1 MPQLTKQMIYESY
14 LQLIHLNEQK
24 ADSVSQTF
32 LHYLDEQERNQ
43 LELLPSNMSSL
54 HVIECIGH
62 NEPINNIGIA
72 SKMNLSKA
80 NITKITRKLTK
91 DELINRFQL
100 ADNKKEIYFKLTA
113 KGKRVFALH
122 EKIHNKKKEQFYDL
136 IGTFSNDKQIIILE
150 FLEKMIHQ
158 LIKE

>member
-136 IGTFSNDKQIIILE
+136 IGTFSDDKQIIILE
-150 FLEKMIHQ
+150 FLEKMINQ

>member
-24 ADSVSQTF
+24 ADSVSQIF
-32 LHYLDEQERNQ
+32 LHYLDEQELNQ

-54 HVIECIGH
+54 HVIDCIGH

-100 ADNKKEIYFKLTA
+100 ADNKKEIYFKLTS

-136 IGTFSNDKQIIILE
+136 IGTFSEDKQIIILE
-150 FLEKMIHQ
+150 FLEKMINQ

>member
-1 MPQLTKQMIYESY
+1 MSQLTKQMIYESY

-24 ADSVSQTF
+24 ADSVSKTF

-43 LELLPSNMSSL
+43 LEQLPSNMSSL

-100 ADNKKEIYFKLTA
+100 VDNKKEIYFKLTA

-136 IGTFSNDKQIIILE
+136 IGTFSDDKQIIILE